1 VAIDFN
7 QADLSQALGEFAL
20 QEKKHALRV
29 FGDHQNHPSLA
40 TEVLNRTAQRLDP
53 MAAELAVAAH
63 IACQRGCSW
72 CCRGSRVNVA
82 PPEAIA
88 IAEWILARNA
98 DQRLDLI
105 ARVNRAAEV
114 VQKTNSDD
122 RWTARMPCAFLDA
135 QGACEI
141 YPVRPLA
148 CRMGN
153 SFDAATCQR
162 AHETGAGVASDSR
175 IRVVYA
181 IGRAAIERAARDNKL
196 QFGYYEL
203 ATAVALA
210 LRTADAASQWAT
222 GSDLFEQAR
231 TRNDD
236 HDAIAAA
243 DAAER
248 WQPAGAAAP
257 GRDDV
262 VRSAQEGRSLP
273 MPPIIEQALA
283 YGSPTVKNK
292 HKRDRRA
299 RKG

>member
-1 VAIDFN
+1 MAIDFS
-7 QADLSQALGEFAL
+7 QPDLRQALGEFAL
-20 QEKKHALRV
+20 QEKKHVLRV
-29 FGDHQNHPSLA
+29 FADHQNQSSLGA
-40 TEVLNRTAQRLDP
+40 EVLNCTAQRLDP
-53 MAAELAVAAH
+53 MAAELAVASN

-82 PPEAIA
+82 PPEAVA

-98 DQRLDLI
+98 DQRLEVT

-114 VQKTNSDD
+114 VQKTNADD
-122 RWTARMPCAFLDA
+122 RWAARMPCAFLDA

-153 SFDAATCQR
+153 SFDAGTCQR
-162 AHETGAGVASDSR
+162 AHETGEGVPSDSR

-181 IGRAAIERAARDNKL
+181 IGRAAIERAARDYKL

-203 ATAVALA
+203 STAVALA
-210 LRTADAASQWAT
+210 LRTADVAALWAT

-231 TRNDD
+231 TPNDAY
-236 HDAIAAA
+236 DAIAAA

-248 WQPAGAAAP
+248 WQPMGVASP
-257 GRDDV
+257 DRDEV
-262 VRSAQEGRSLP
+262 VRRAQEGRSLP
-273 MPPIIEQALA
+273 MPPVIEQALA

-292 HKRDRRA
+292 RKRERRA

>member
-1 VAIDFN
+1 MAIDFN
-7 QADLSQALGEFAL
+7 QPDLSQALGDFAVK
-20 QEKKHALRV
+20 EKKHALRV
-29 FGDHQNHPSLA
+29 FSDHQTQPSLA
-40 TEVLNRTAQRLDP
+40 GEVLQRTAQRLDP
-53 MAAELAVAAH
+53 MAAELAVASH

-88 IAEWILARNA
+88 IAQWIQERKA
-98 DQRLDLI
+98 DQRLDLM
-105 ARVNRAAEV
+105 ARVNRAAAV
-114 VQKTNSDD
+114 VQKTNTDE

-135 QGACEI
+135 RGECEI

-162 AHETGAGVASDSR
+162 AHETGEGVPSDSR
-175 IRVVYA
+175 IRAVYA
-181 IGRAAIERAARDNKL
+181 IGRAAIERAARDNRL

-210 LRTADAASQWAT
+210 LSTADAALQWAR
-222 GSDLFEQAR
+222 GGDLFEQAR
-231 TRNDD
+231 TPNDEY
-236 HDAIAAA
+236 DAIAAA

-248 WQPAGAAAP
+248 WQPGAAAAP
-257 GRDDV
+257 DRNSV
-262 VRSAQEGRSLP
+262 VRGVQSGRSLP
-273 MPPIIEQALA
+273 MPPVIEQALA
-283 YGSPTVKNK
+283 YGSPVVKNQR
-292 HKRDRRA
+292 KRERRA

>member
-7 QADLSQALGEFAL
+7 QVDLSQALGEFAL

-29 FGDHQNHPSLA
+29 FNEHQNQPTLA
-40 TEVLNRTAQRLDP
+40 SEVLNRTAQRLDP
-53 MAAELAVAAH
+53 MAAELALATH
-63 IACQRGCSW
+63 IACQKGCSW
-72 CCRGSRVNVA
+72 CCRGSRVNVG

-88 IAEWILARNA
+88 IAEWILARDA
-98 DQRLDLI
+98 DQQLDLI
-105 ARVNRAAEV
+105 TRVNRTAEV
-114 VQKTNSDD
+114 VQKTNADD
-122 RWTARMPCAFLDA
+122 RWIARMPCAFLDA

-162 AHETGAGVASDSR
+162 AHETGEGVASDSR

-181 IGRAAIERAARDNKL
+181 IGRAAIERAAHDNKL

-203 ATAVALA
+203 STAVALA
-210 LRTADAASQWAT
+210 LHTADAAPQWAT
-222 GSDLFEQAR
+222 GSDLFERAR
-231 TRNDD
+231 TPNDAY
-236 HDAIAAA
+236 DAIAASQ
-243 DAAER
+243 AAEQ

-283 YGSPTVKNK
+283 YGSPSVKNRR
-292 HKRDRRA
+292 KRDRRA
-299 RKG
+299 RRG

>member
-1 VAIDFN
+1 MAIDFS
-7 QADLSQALGEFAL
+7 QADLSQTLSEFAL

-29 FGDHQNHPSLA
+29 FNDHQRQPTLA
-40 TEVLNRTAQRLDP
+40 SEVVNRTAQRLDP
-53 MAAELAVAAH
+53 IAAELAAAAH

-88 IAEWILARNA
+88 IAEWIHARNA

-105 ARVNRAAEV
+105 TRVNRAAEV
-114 VQKTNSDD
+114 VQKTNADD
-122 RWTARMPCAFLDA
+122 RWIARMPCAFLDA

-153 SFDAATCQR
+153 SFNASTCQR
-162 AHETGAGVASDSR
+162 AHETGEGVPSDSR

-203 ATAVALA
+203 STAVALA
-210 LRTADAASQWAT
+210 LGTAQAAPQWAT
-222 GSDLFEQAR
+222 GSDLFERAR
-231 TRNDD
+231 TPNDD
-236 HDAIAAA
+236 YDAIAAA
-243 DAAER
+243 EAAEQ

-257 GRDDV
+257 GRNDV
-262 VRSAQEGRSLP
+262 IRSAQAGRSLP

-283 YGSPTVKNK
+283 YGSPNVKNK
-292 HKRDRRA
+292 RKRERRA
-299 RKG
+299 KKG